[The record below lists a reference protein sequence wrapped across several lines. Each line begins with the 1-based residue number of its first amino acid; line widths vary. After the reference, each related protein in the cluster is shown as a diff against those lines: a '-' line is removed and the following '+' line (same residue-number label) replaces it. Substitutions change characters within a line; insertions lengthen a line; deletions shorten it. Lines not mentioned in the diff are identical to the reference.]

1 MTDFLRTPLRAD
13 AAQNAGA
20 AQEAH
25 GLLQSWRARA
35 VRSAAHSSP
44 SLSQSSA
51 LWGVLPAAG
60 AGLRAGL
67 GLPKQYWRGGGPG
80 PTMLERSTLALAAI
94 ARIDAFAG
102 ILVVVSPEDSHWEA
116 EGLGAALRAVLGND
130 FPLMACAIGGA
141 SRRDSVLAALTLLH
155 TALGPEADRDW
166 VMVHDAARPEL
177 SSDALMRLWSALHK
191 SESGGLLALPVP
203 DTVKRQS
210 SVGEDDPID
219 RPGEHRQAGRDLVP
233 GNNAVVPKVA
243 QTLSR
248 EGLWLAQTPQMFR
261 LAPLTNA
268 LRAMP
273 TATDESSAIEN
284 LGVCPIL
291 VEGDWANRKFTY
303 EKDFTGFSDMTTPA
317 LPTAWP
323 RIGQGFDVHALVE
336 GRRLVLG
343 GVEIPYEKGLLG
355 HSDADALLHAICDA
369 LLGAAGLGDIGRHFP
384 DSAAA
389 YKDADSRVL
398 LRDVVA
404 KLKGLGLAPQQ
415 IDATIIAQAPKMAP
429 HIAQMVA
436 NIQADCGCSRVNVKA
451 TTTEWLGFT
460 GRGEGIACQ
469 AVAMVVPAS

>member
-1 MTDFLRTPLRAD
+1 M
-13 AAQNAGA
+13 
-20 AQEAH
+20 
-25 GLLQSWRARA
+25 
-35 VRSAAHSSP
+35 
-44 SLSQSSA
+44 
-51 LWGVLPAAG
+51 LPAAG

-67 GLPKQYWRGGGPG
+67 GLPKQYWRGEGLG
-80 PTMLERSTLALAAI
+80 PTMLERSTLALAAL
-94 ARIDAFAG
+94 AQIDAFAG
-102 ILVVVSPEDSHWEA
+102 ILVVVSPEDTHWET
-116 EGLGAALRAVLGND
+116 EGLGAALRAALGND

-141 SRRDSVLAALTLLH
+141 SRRDSVLAALTLLQ
-155 TALGPEADRDW
+155 TALGPEAHRDW

-177 SSDALMRLWSALHK
+177 TPKALNRLWSAVHA

-203 DTVKRQS
+203 DTVKRQTKTGQDGP
-210 SVGEDDPID
+210 VDYQREARQTPQDPVTGND
-219 RPGEHRQAGRDLVP
+219 AGPPR
-233 GNNAVVPKVA
+233 VA

-261 LAPLTNA
+261 LMPLTDA
-268 LRAMP
+268 LVAMP
-273 TATDESSAIEN
+273 SATDESSAMEN

-291 VEGDWANRKFTY
+291 VEGDWTNRKFTY
-303 EKDFTGFSDMTTPA
+303 EKDFTGFSDMTTHASPN
-317 LPTAWP
+317 AWP

-404 KLKGLGLAPQQ
+404 KLKGLGLVPQQ

-436 NIQADCGCSRVNVKA
+436 NIQSDCGCRRVNVKA

-469 AVAMVVPAS
+469 AVAMVVPES